1 MLFQSASPLRKR
13 VKPVQKVPKR
23 NLRRQRFS
31 HLVRSDYTATV
42 SRKLGLL
49 ERKQND
55 RKTVEELDGVLRLF
69 DPSDPVRYDYGLFGL
84 GVEGY

>member
-1 MLFQSASPLRKR
+1 MSQLSIPLD
-13 VKPVQKVPKR
+13 V
-23 NLRRQRFS
+23 
-31 HLVRSDYTATV
+31 HTANV

-69 DPSDPVRYDYGLFGL
+69 DPADPVRYDYGLFGL
-84 GVEGY
+84 GIEGY